1 MTMQTPDVTQ
11 LRQEKLPGGR
21 FPAESRSD
29 FRLHFAPEVHEAILK
44 HAAED
49 TEVEICG
56 IVVGNWGTDPDG
68 PFASVKQYIRCDSA
82 AKKFAE
88 VTFTHES
95 WDHINREMDTKYSD
109 LKIIGWYH
117 SHPDFG
123 IFLSDRDQFIQQHF
137 FSGPGQIAFVVDPV
151 RQLEGVFVWKSGATQ
166 LLDHY
171 WVGSQIR
178 SIDASR
184 RPDSPKSLSMA
195 SAASMSA
202 ASATDIT
209 PVLATSDN
217 AWAIATRLLGWGAL
231 FLMGWLLAGLKSNLE
246 RQSVLTGAMAE
257 FGALNVMR
265 TGLEVHLEDLQKRL
279 DVVAADVKTL
289 SAPPP
294 ADESKE
300 AAAKRKKMWQNV
312 QADVTMLQRRIAE
325 VGQIYGLSPEEQLIL
340 GQLLAYRVA
349 ERTSGYKLLPT
360 PPDNASGTGNGAPA
374 ANRSQADPS
383 RAPSD
388 TSSENTGTQRNK
400 SSGGER

>member
-1 MTMQTPDVTQ
+1 MQTPDVSQ
-11 LRQEKLPGGR
+11 LRQEKLAGGK
-21 FPAESRSD
+21 FPADSRAD

-68 PFASVKQYIRCDSA
+68 PFASVTQYIRCDSA

-137 FSGPGQIAFVVDPV
+137 FGGPGQIAFVVDPV

-171 WVGSQIR
+171 WVGRQIR

-184 RPDSPKSLSMA
+184 RPETPKQLSMG
-195 SAASMSA
+195 SA
-202 ASATDIT
+202 ASASSAGATT
-209 PVLATSDN
+209 QLLAASDN
-217 AWAIATRLLGWGAL
+217 TWTIATRLLGWAAL
-231 FLMGWLLAGLKSNLE
+231 FLLGWLLAGLKSNWE
-246 RQSVLTGAMAE
+246 RQMVLTGAMAE
-257 FGALNVMR
+257 FGALNFMR

-279 DVVAADVKTL
+279 DVVAADVKSL
-289 SAPPP
+289 SSPPP
-294 ADESKE
+294 ADESDE
-300 AAAKRKKMWQNV
+300 AAARRKKKWQDL
-312 QADVTMLQRRIAE
+312 QGDVSMLQRRVAE
-325 VGQIYGLSPEEQLIL
+325 VGQIYTLSPEEQRVFS
-340 GQLLAYRVA
+340 QLLALRVA
-349 ERTSGYKLLPT
+349 ERPAGLTTGGRPVDGT
-360 PPDNASGTGNGAPA
+360 TGAGAAPPAASGERPPA
-374 ANRSQADPS
+374 KGDGQKKDEAVPRSPGGQNR
-383 RAPSD
+383 
-388 TSSENTGTQRNK
+388 
-400 SSGGER
+400 